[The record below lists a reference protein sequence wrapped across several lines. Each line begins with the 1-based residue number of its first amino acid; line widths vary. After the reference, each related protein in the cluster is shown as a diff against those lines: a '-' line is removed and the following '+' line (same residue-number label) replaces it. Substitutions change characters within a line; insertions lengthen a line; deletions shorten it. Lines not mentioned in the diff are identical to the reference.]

1 MIMQLYGYL
10 TKSELLSNSQFD
22 FRKFHLTATALL
34 HSTSDW
40 HVNFDMFKNVQL
52 MVVLIDLIK
61 AFDTV
66 DHKILLRTLELY
78 RIKGHPFSLVKLYL
92 SNRNKKYQIQN

>member
-34 HSTSDW
+34 HSTSYW

-52 MVVLIDLIK
+52 IVVLIDLIK

-66 DHKILLRTLELY
+66 DHKILLRKLELY
-78 RIKGHPFSLVKLYL
+78 RIKGHPFSSVKLYL